1 MPYPSMNA
9 TSALRGGVSV
19 SDEDFSSKG
28 GHDMTLAEQIRGSI
42 ESGEY
47 ERALNL
53 AKAASLDDRLGPE
66 ALQALFGMTAKLRSK
81 CMDLAS
87 RKADAGPAYQA
98 LEATLIK
105 ANELT
110 GEDMYGR
117 RHSS

>member
-1 MPYPSMNA
+1 M
-9 TSALRGGVSV
+9 
-19 SDEDFSSKG
+19 SDEDFSSMG
-28 GHDMTLAEQIRGSI
+28 GHDVALAEQIRGSI

-47 ERALNL
+47 ERALDL
-53 AKAASLDDRLGPE
+53 AKAASLENRLGPE
-66 ALQALFGMTAKLRSK
+66 ALRALFEMTAKLRSK

-87 RKADAGPAYQA
+87 WKQDTGPVYQA